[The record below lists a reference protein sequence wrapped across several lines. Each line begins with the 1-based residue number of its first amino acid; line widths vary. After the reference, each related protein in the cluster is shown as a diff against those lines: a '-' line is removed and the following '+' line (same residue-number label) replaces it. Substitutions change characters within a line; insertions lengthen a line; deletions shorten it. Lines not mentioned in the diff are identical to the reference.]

1 MLEKSEGGCEACIHH
16 GKKDGFFTT
25 NRVPVHLETKL
36 SEIHPDGVT
45 VTDKVGKSFKIEAD
59 SLFEEITD
67 DADVLFLPGGL
78 AGTNNLKAHEGLA
91 EMLKAHAAAGKRL
104 AAICA
109 APSILGELGLVK
121 GHRATCYPGFETKME
136 GADCRGDGI
145 ITDRLISTG
154 RGMGWAIDLGLELIK
169 LLVSEE
175 EAERIKAAIQYIK

>member
-1 MLEKSEGGCEACIHH
+1 
-16 GKKDGFFTT
+16 
-25 NRVPVHLETKL
+25 
-36 SEIHPDGVT
+36 
-45 VTDKVGKSFKIEAD
+45 
-59 SLFEEITD
+59 
-67 DADVLFLPGGL
+67 
-78 AGTNNLKAHEGLA
+78 
-91 EMLKAHAAAGKRL
+91 MLKAHAAAGKRL

>member
-1 MLEKSEGGCEACIHH
+1 MSKVVVFLADGHEECEALIPADLLRRAGIEVVLASIT
-16 GKKDGFFTT
+16 GKKEVTGS
-25 NRVPVHLETKL
+25 HG
-36 SEIHPDGVT
+36 IHVT
-45 VTDKVGKSFKIEAD
+45 AD
-59 SLFEEITD
+59 ALAEEVD
-67 DADVLFLPGGL
+67 YDSADLLFLPGGL
-78 AGTNNLKAHEGLA
+78 PGTTHLGESALVREKLTEFA
-91 EMLKAHAAAGKRL
+91 EKGKKVS
-104 AAICA
+104 AICA

>member
-1 MLEKSEGGCEACIHH
+1 
-16 GKKDGFFTT
+16 
-25 NRVPVHLETKL
+25 
-36 SEIHPDGVT
+36 
-45 VTDKVGKSFKIEAD
+45 
-59 SLFEEITD
+59 
-67 DADVLFLPGGL
+67 
-78 AGTNNLKAHEGLA
+78 
-91 EMLKAHAAAGKRL
+91 MLKAHATAGKRL

-136 GADCRGDGI
+136 GTDCRGDGI

>member
-1 MLEKSEGGCEACIHH
+1 MAKVYEFVA
-16 GKKDGFFTT
+16 DGM
-25 NRVPVHLETKL
+25 
-36 SEIHPDGVT
+36 
-45 VTDKVGKSFKIEAD
+45 
-59 SLFEEITD
+59 EE
-67 DADVLFLPGGL
+67 VECL
-78 AGTNNLKAHEGLA
+78 AV
-91 EMLKAHAAAGKRL
+91 
-104 AAICA
+104 CDW
-109 APSILGELGLVK
+109 ELGLVK

>member
-1 MLEKSEGGCEACIHH
+1 MAKVYAVVADGREEVDCLAVCDCLRRAKVDVKLVSIMGRKMVTGSH
-16 GKKDGFFTT
+16 G
-25 NRVPVHLETKL
+25 
-36 SEIHPDGVT
+36 
-45 VTDKVGKSFKIEAD
+45 FKIEAD

-91 EMLKAHAAAGKRL
+91 EMLKAHATAGKRL

-109 APSILGELGLVK
+109 APSILGEFGLVK

>member
-1 MLEKSEGGCEACIHH
+1 MAKVYAFVADGMEEVECLAVCDCLRRAKVDVKLVSIMGRKMVTGSH
-16 GKKDGFFTT
+16 G
-25 NRVPVHLETKL
+25 
-36 SEIHPDGVT
+36 
-45 VTDKVGKSFKIEAD
+45 FKIEAD

-91 EMLKAHAAAGKRL
+91 EMLKAHATAGKRL

-109 APSILGELGLVK
+109 APSILGGLGLVK